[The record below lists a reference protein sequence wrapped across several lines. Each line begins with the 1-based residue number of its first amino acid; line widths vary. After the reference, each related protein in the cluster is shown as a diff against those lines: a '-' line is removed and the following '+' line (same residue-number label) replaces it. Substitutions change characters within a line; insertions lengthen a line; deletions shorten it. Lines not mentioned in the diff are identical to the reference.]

1 MGENK
6 AAMIFAGEPLLRRAV
21 GRLAA
26 TVDETLVIGPQTLQP
41 LVPDVR
47 VVPDLVPGVG
57 PLGGLYTALRSTTA
71 ARVFLV
77 ACDMPFI
84 QPGLVRA
91 MLAVSVANQ
100 DIEAVILGDQ
110 GRIQPLHAVYT
121 RACLPAVERTLASDN
136 HSMRSLLS
144 RLSVLTM
151 DAETV
156 RREDPRAI
164 STINVNTP
172 DDWQAALHL
181 AAELASSGEP

>member
-6 AAMIFAGEPLLRRAV
+6 AAMVFAGETLLRRAV

-26 TVDETLVIGPQTLQP
+26 AVDETLVVGPETLQP

-57 PLGGLYTALRSTTA
+57 PLGGLYTALRSTTS

-77 ACDMPFI
+77 ACDMPFV

-91 MLAVSVANQ
+91 MLAASVANQ
-100 DIEAVILGDQ
+100 GAEAVILGDQ
-110 GRIQPLHAVYT
+110 GRVQPLHAVYT
-121 RACLPAVERTLASDN
+121 RACLPAVERSLSSDD
-136 HSMRSLLS
+136 HSLRSLLS

-156 RREDPRAI
+156 RREDPHGI
-164 STINVNTP
+164 SAINVNTP
-172 DDWQAALHL
+172 EDWQAALRL